1 MKCIIILDM
10 FGSYEDKDYQDA
22 LVASVGVEVGVVEGV
37 LGDPGGDG
45 LQLDLALVSL
55 ADDLVV
61 ASARKLEAFCYF

>member
-1 MKCIIILDM
+1 MFGM

-22 LVASVGVEVGVVEGV
+22 LVASVGVEVGVDEGV
-37 LGDPGGDG
+37 LGGDG
-45 LQLDLALVSL
+45 PQLDLALVSL